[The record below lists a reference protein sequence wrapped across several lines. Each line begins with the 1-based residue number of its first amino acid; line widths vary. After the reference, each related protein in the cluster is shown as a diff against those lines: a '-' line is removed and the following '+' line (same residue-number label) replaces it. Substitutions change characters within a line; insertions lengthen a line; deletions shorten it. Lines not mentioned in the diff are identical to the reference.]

1 MFQVMTIAESRIFRK
16 RTGLIGPSFV
26 CSKFVCL
33 TSCRAGNVVPAS
45 VIQRL
50 ASGERRGMLYPMRK
64 GQMFAVLIGFGV
76 LAAALAVCLRSPEPE
91 YGGRRL
97 SQWVE
102 GYNWSSDVARY
113 TTKERQEA
121 MRQMGTNAIP
131 YLLKWIRY
139 ETPHWKI
146 KWYEIVNPALAKVRP
161 SWQLSDEKEQLRANG
176 TVLAFIALGAQSERA
191 VGELSRLTND
201 PKASRYARLRAGNVL
216 SCVQGWRDFPQ
227 DATSR

>member
-1 MFQVMTIAESRIFRK
+1 
-16 RTGLIGPSFV
+16 
-26 CSKFVCL
+26 
-33 TSCRAGNVVPAS
+33 
-45 VIQRL
+45 
-50 ASGERRGMLYPMRK
+50 MRK

-91 YGGRRL
+91 YRGRRL

-176 TVLAFIALGAQSERA
+176 TVLAFIALGAQSESA

-216 SCVQGWRDFPQ
+216 SCMQGWRDFPQ